1 MSANYYRLGNHICK
15 EVWLDIRLVYY
26 LYLSLGILKFLGVS
40 LWDVFGL
47 FFQPLL
53 PCRTLMKLIYLH
65 RANVQIKALTSTKT
79 KSQKSVHIFIE
90 SDLVAVGKNS
100 VVIFRLMLVFRR
112 FYKN

>member
-1 MSANYYRLGNHICK
+1 MQGGLAGYQTCIVRIFKLRNTEVSGGLTLGC
-15 EVWLDIRLVYY
+15 VRSV
-26 LYLSLGILKFLGVS
+26 
-40 LWDVFGL
+40 
-47 FFQPLL
+47 FQPLL

-79 KSQKSVHIFIE
+79 KSQKSVHILIE